1 VQDKGSGR
9 NNDISLLLSST
20 AGVQLIY
27 SHTPPDLRFQLRV
40 LTQGLPPQH
49 SFIATL
55 PAPSSSPTHLSP
67 SASSYHKAMVPWAA
81 FRLQFRGRALSQDE
95 ANTITKGAGGVTLAL
110 TSGIVTNMGI
120 EITRSSQAGP
130 WYSQVPLPF
139 MFELAVPGLEA
150 VSDHEVEDEREK
162 KE

>member
-1 VQDKGSGR
+1 
-9 NNDISLLLSST
+9 
-20 AGVQLIY
+20 
-27 SHTPPDLRFQLRV
+27 
-40 LTQGLPPQH
+40 
-49 SFIATL
+49 
-55 PAPSSSPTHLSP
+55 
-67 SASSYHKAMVPWAA
+67 M
-81 FRLQFRGRALSQDE
+81 SQDE
-95 ANTITKGAGGVTLAL
+95 ANTIRKGAGGVTLAL

-139 MFELAVPGLEA
+139 MFELAAPGLEV